1 MTKKKGA
8 LTRRDFIRG
17 TVGATLG
24 TSLVGLKW
32 SEAKGAAAGS
42 SLVTIVRDEKAMDA
56 ANKVNTDVL
65 KEMLEQTLIKFTGQK
80 TVKDSWLSLLKPTDK
95 IGLVPTPHLNPT
107 HDEVTDAVKG
117 SLVDSGIP
125 EANITLA
132 QGGPDK
138 PKACTALIA
147 LPALKAHWLTGLG
160 TVMKLY
166 ILYSGNARQYHEQN
180 NAKLGETWNLPFVKG
195 KTKLILVDALHPLFD
210 KGPQVDP
217 RYKWSYNGLIA
228 GTDPVAVDTVCLKI
242 IMNKREA
249 TRGEPW
255 PISPPPLC
263 VEAADKEYGLGTNR
277 MENIKVE
284 TYGWKKGL
292 LL

>member
-24 TSLVGLKW
+24 TSLVGLNW
-32 SEAKGAAAGS
+32 SRAKGAAAGS
-42 SLVTIVRDEKAMDA
+42 SLVTIVRDQKAMDA
-56 ANKVNTDVL
+56 ANKVNPGVL
-65 KEMLEQTLIKFTGQK
+65 KNMLEQTLIKFTGEK
-80 TVKDSWLSLLKPTDK
+80 TVKDSWLSLVKPTDK

-107 HDEVTDAVKG
+107 HDEVTDAVKS
-117 SLVDSGIP
+117 SLIDSGIP

-166 ILYSGNARQYHEQN
+166 IQYSGNARQYHEQN
-180 NAKLGETWNLPFVKG
+180 NARLGETWSLPFVKG

-217 RYKWSYNGLIA
+217 RYKWAYNGLIA

-263 VEAADKEYGLGTNR
+263 VEAADKEYGLGTSR

-284 TYGWKKGL
+284 TYGWKEGL